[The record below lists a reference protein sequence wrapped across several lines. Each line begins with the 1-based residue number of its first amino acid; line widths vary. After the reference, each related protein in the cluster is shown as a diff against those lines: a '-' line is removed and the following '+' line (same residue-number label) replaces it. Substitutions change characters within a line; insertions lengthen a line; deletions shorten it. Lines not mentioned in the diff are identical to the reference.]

1 MRKKWNYTIILCIIL
16 TLSSC
21 QTKNPVIAGEKI
33 QQVQVSPS
41 KGLGG
46 INEEV
51 TWNYKED
58 KDLLLFQQVMDQAE
72 LSNIKMNDPDYDL
85 VIYLSDEDT
94 RLMQAEKQPDGRF
107 AVILIGQE
115 NKVYLADRAT
125 SIRLQELLN

>member
-1 MRKKWNYTIILCIIL
+1 
-16 TLSSC
+16 
-21 QTKNPVIAGEKI
+21 
-33 QQVQVSPS
+33 
-41 KGLGG
+41 
-46 INEEV
+46 
-51 TWNYKED
+51 
-58 KDLLLFQQVMDQAE
+58 MDQAE

>member
-1 MRKKWNYTIILCIIL
+1 MRKKWNYIIILCIIL
-16 TLSSC
+16 VLSSC

-41 KGLGG
+41 QVLGG
-46 INEEV
+46 VNEEV

-58 KDLLLFQQVMDQAE
+58 KDLLPFQQIMFQAE

-94 RLMQAEKQPDGRF
+94 RLMQAEEQPDGRF
-107 AVILIGQE
+107 AVLLIGHEHQI
-115 NKVYLADRAT
+115 YLADEK
-125 SIRLQELLN
+125 SSLHLQQLLH

>member
-16 TLSSC
+16 VLSSC
-21 QTKNPVIAGEKI
+21 QTKIPVIAGEKI

-46 INEEV
+46 INEKV
-51 TWNYKED
+51 TRNYKED

-72 LSNIKMNDPDYDL
+72 LSNIKMNDSDYDL

-94 RLMQAEKQPDGRF
+94 RLMQAEEQPDGRF
-107 AVILIGQE
+107 AVILIGHE